1 MQIIS
6 QSPKLSNRNFIS
18 RLPDLKGDVRSVD
31 DLLNR
36 LISGIEVGDWDEQL
50 KGLKTFKCLIEAN
63 NHEIMNKLL
72 TNDYLLQRL
81 IRGVVRAV
89 TNLRS
94 QLSRCAVSSINL
106 FGAYLRS
113 TRQGHLLDVQADRIL
128 SALLRRVGAD
138 RSIKFLYNESFDALC
153 SITRALSPTVVVNL
167 LCLQVSEQKAKSA
180 KTRIVVGNI
189 LRQRMEIITHSVEDM
204 EEFSRQ
210 FSAEG
215 MERLIKVAAILT
227 EDRLSE
233 TRAHGREIFRLVSR
247 IKDIREFCRQKLP
260 DRVWRVIQPIFQE
273 SSKS

>member
-1 MQIIS
+1 MNALNYADPYEFGRSLSLHRLFYRISNHSSSRMQIIS

-94 QLSRCAVSSINL
+94 QVRN
-106 FGAYLRS
+106 
-113 TRQGHLLDVQADRIL
+113 
-128 SALLRRVGAD
+128 
-138 RSIKFLYNESFDALC
+138 
-153 SITRALSPTVVVNL
+153 
-167 LCLQVSEQKAKSA
+167 
-180 KTRIVVGNI
+180 
-189 LRQRMEIITHSVEDM
+189 
-204 EEFSRQ
+204 
-210 FSAEG
+210 
-215 MERLIKVAAILT
+215 
-227 EDRLSE
+227 
-233 TRAHGREIFRLVSR
+233 
-247 IKDIREFCRQKLP
+247 
-260 DRVWRVIQPIFQE
+260 
-273 SSKS
+273 

>member
-1 MQIIS
+1 MNW
-6 QSPKLSNRNFIS
+6 SNLYCVKRIDTQTEKYDYFIS
-18 RLPDLKGDVRSVD
+18 F
-31 DLLNR
+31 
-36 LISGIEVGDWDEQL
+36 I
-50 KGLKTFKCLIEAN
+50 FAN
-63 NHEIMNKLL
+63 K
-72 TNDYLLQRL
+72 
-81 IRGVVRAV
+81 
-89 TNLRS
+89 
-94 QLSRCAVSSINL
+94 LSRCAVSSINL

-233 TRAHGREIFRLVSR
+233 TRLEMGL
-247 IKDIREFCRQKLP
+247 
-260 DRVWRVIQPIFQE
+260 FQLFHIARCF
-273 SSKS
+273 SLKTK